1 MHKIRLAQISCHD
14 GDTTKNLSR
23 ILNSIKESS
32 GLTDL
37 LVFPE
42 TYLQGF
48 LTKDNIQTKAETLAG
63 ESITL
68 IKQAAKQ
75 AEISV
80 VIGFGES
87 FEGYFYNTALLIN
100 EHGKVELTYRKTH
113 LFASDEGVF
122 QAGKDYPICH
132 WRGLRVGILICFD
145 IEFPESARALAYQ
158 GVDLIIV
165 PDGNMNTE
173 YGVAIPTEH
182 FHKIMT
188 PVRAMENQTFVVRC
202 NRVGKGEQYDFLG
215 ESQVCSPFGESLA
228 QGKTNSEEYIDIS
241 IDASTI
247 EELKADFD
255 YVSIQ
260 KKQVQNK
267 VEE

>member
-23 ILNSIKESS
+23 VLGSIQESS
-32 GLTDL
+32 GLADL

-48 LTKDNIQTKAETLAG
+48 LTKDNIKEKAETLTG
-63 ESITL
+63 ENITL
-68 IKQAAKQ
+68 IKRAAKK
-75 AEISV
+75 AKISV
-80 VIGFGES
+80 VIGFSES
-87 FEGYFYNTALLIN
+87 FDGSFYNTALLIN
-100 EHGKVELTYRKTH
+100 EKGEVDLTYRKTH

-122 QAGKDYPICH
+122 QAGKDYPVCNWH
-132 WRGLRVGILICFD
+132 GLRVGILICFD

-165 PDGNMNTE
+165 PDGNMSTE

-182 FHKIMT
+182 FHKTMT
-188 PVRAMENQTFVVRC
+188 PVRAMENQSFVVRC
-202 NRVGKGEQYDFLG
+202 NRVGKGNQYDFLG
-215 ESQVCSPFGESLA
+215 ESQVCSPFGECLA

-241 IDASTI
+241 IDASVI
-247 EELKADFD
+247 KKLKADFD

-260 KKQVQNK
+260 KDVR
-267 VEE
+267 